1 MGEKEKMTEYT
12 KKPHRSGKMT
22 KLRGRVFAQI
32 CDKRG
37 EGTSMEGGTRIF
49 NTGKNARTVETGKTT
64 TGIRKGEKGRNG
76 IV

>member
-32 CDKRG
+32 CDKRE

-49 NTGKNARTVETGKTT
+49 NTGWRRGRQQLGYGK
-64 TGIRKGEKGRNG
+64 GKKGGME
-76 IV
+76 